1 MSSTRPVVAAD
12 PAAAARETALSVE
25 AVAQLLAAKTRRAFN
40 LNIVNETGST
50 NSDLLRDAARLPSG
64 TALAAEH
71 QTAGRGRRGRSWVA
85 PPGGSLAFSVLWKFE
100 RSAAALSGLS
110 LAVGVAGARALERCG
125 TAAGARFPVQLKWP
139 NDLLAPHDGALAKLG
154 GILIEL
160 AATEAGRTPAVIGI
174 GINVA
179 LGDAAAGIDQRVTD
193 LASLGATCSRNTV
206 LAYLLEELL
215 PVLRVFE
222 RDGLAPLASEWNAR
236 HAFGGKRVMLT
247 SEQGAGQEGMALGAN
262 ADGALLLDTGKGIL
276 QVVSG
281 EVSLR
286 AG

>member
-1 MSSTRPVVAAD
+1 MPRSQFAFLHVGNDISLPTLLVRSIRA
-12 PAAAARETALSVE
+12 TNKN
-25 AVAQLLAAKTRRAFN
+25 AVIYQCSD
-40 LNIVNETGST
+40 TGS
-50 NSDLLRDAARLPSG
+50 P
-64 TALAAEH
+64 
-71 QTAGRGRRGRSWVA
+71 
-85 PPGGSLAFSVLWKFE
+85 
-100 RSAAALSGLS
+100 
-110 LAVGVAGARALERCG
+110 
-125 TAAGARFPVQLKWP
+125 
-139 NDLLAPHDGALAKLG
+139 
-154 GILIEL
+154 
-160 AATEAGRTPAVIGI
+160 
-174 GINVA
+174 
-179 LGDAAAGIDQRVTD
+179 AAAGIDQRVTD

-215 PVLRVFE
+215 PVLRTFE